1 MATRK
6 GKKKVV
12 LTQEQKD
19 NIKRYIGL
27 TVLVFAVFT
36 LLSIVS
42 YLFTWK
48 TDLSQMAVMDNSTEI
63 ANWCGSIG
71 YRWSS
76 LLVARCFGLGSLF
89 FVFLLGAISYKY
101 ILKKAEFGL
110 LRVAF
115 ITVLGAF
122 VASLVFAYV
131 SMLTS
136 ADLCFGGGLGGDAGS
151 AVVLWML
158 QDLFLFCLLSAG

>member
-1 MATRK
+1 MAAKKRK
-6 GKKKVV
+6 KTIV

-48 TDLSQMAVMDNSTEI
+48 TDLSVMAAMDKNKEV
-63 ANWCGSIG
+63 ANWCGRIG

-76 LLVARCFGLGSLF
+76 LLVARCFGLGSFF
-89 FVFLLGAISYKY
+89 FVFLLASVSYKY
-101 ILKKAEFGL
+101 VLRKSEFGL

-122 VASLVFAYV
+122 IASLVFAYA
-131 SMLTS
+131 SILFN
-136 ADLCFGGGLGGDAGS
+136 ADVCFGGGLGGDAGS
-151 AVVLWML
+151 
-158 QDLFLFCLLSAG
+158 